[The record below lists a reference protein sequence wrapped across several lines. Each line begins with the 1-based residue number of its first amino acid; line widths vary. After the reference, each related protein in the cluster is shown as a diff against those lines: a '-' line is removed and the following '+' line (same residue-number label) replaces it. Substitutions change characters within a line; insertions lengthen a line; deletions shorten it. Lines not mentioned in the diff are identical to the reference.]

1 VPAATP
7 QSIRKRLAAMLAATM
22 RDRARIAEAERFDC
36 HHRVLRRER
45 SIDERRDQHIDGA
58 EGLRPL
64 RGGHGFEPRRS
75 ARRTR
80 NRGAWMMGLCL
91 DAIAA
96 SRSLTRRV

>member
-1 VPAATP
+1 
-7 QSIRKRLAAMLAATM
+7 M

-45 SIDERRDQHIDGA
+45 SIDQRHDQHIDGA

-96 SRSLTRRV
+96 SRNLTRQV